1 MKFAVT
7 GSSGFVG
14 GHLSRLLAT
23 EGHELVLISRR
34 NGIDVTN
41 AGAMAQAF
49 KGCQAVIHCAGINRE
64 IGKQTYSA
72 VHVEGTRTVINCAE
86 RAGVSKVV
94 FMSFLRARPDCG
106 SAYHESKW
114 AAEEIVRAST
124 VDYTVVKAG
133 MTYGRG
139 DHMLDHLSHSLYTI
153 PIFATVGIVEK
164 PIRPLAIQDLLAV
177 LRACAVDS
185 RLSRQTVAVVGA
197 EELLLSQAVHRVAR
211 ILGKRVFVVRC
222 PITIQRVLAQ
232 LFEWTMTIP
241 LIAKAQ
247 VRILSE
253 GVVEPAT
260 RCAPL
265 PADLMPQQNF
275 DERNIRAGLPP
286 PGRFRVQDLRVCSGS
301 LSRKY

>member
-1 MKFAVT
+1 
-7 GSSGFVG
+7 
-14 GHLSRLLAT
+14 
-23 EGHELVLISRR
+23 
-34 NGIDVTN
+34 
-41 AGAMAQAF
+41 
-49 KGCQAVIHCAGINRE
+49 
-64 IGKQTYSA
+64 

-197 EELLLSQAVHRVAR
+197 EELLLSQAVRRVAR

-301 LSRKY
+301 LSRKC